1 MDSNVKR
8 EMKNLADQIENL
20 SNQIEISLKSCENL
34 LANILFCS
42 NYDFKVLKDVEFLRK
57 KIFLSRLYLEKGKKA
72 KGKKADCVE
81 DPYLQLEASNYYVIA
96 SDLTIEVQTDIET
109 LSKSILK
116 N

>member
-8 EMKNLADQIENL
+8 EMKNLADQIENV

-34 LANILFCS
+34 LANILFYS

-57 KIFLSRLYLEKGKKA
+57 KIFLSRLYLE

>member
-72 KGKKADCVE
+72 ACVE